1 MQHRTIPNNERKKK
15 RGIVKK
21 KKKNKGLTIHDSS
34 FSNKTYV
41 QRAVTYLKFCLR
53 NIDLPSVDEF
63 YYKFEIIEA
72 YILWHNDCR
81 MFAGI

>member
-1 MQHRTIPNNERKKK
+1 MQHR
-15 RGIVKK
+15 KK
-21 KKKNKGLTIHDSS
+21 KKKKRNSKKKNDTYSSS

-41 QRAVTYLKFCLR
+41 YRALTYLKFCLR
-53 NIDLPSVDEF
+53 NIDLPSIDEF

>member
-1 MQHRTIPNNERKKK
+1 MQHRKKKKKK
-15 RGIVKK
+15 RNN
-21 KKKNKGLTIHDSS
+21 KKKNKGLMIHSSS

-41 QRAVTYLKFCLR
+41 YRALTYLKFCLR
-53 NIDLPSVDEF
+53 NIDLPSIDEF